1 MSMDAQDWQAHAAFD
16 ADRAEA
22 RRAELREA
30 QAEIN
35 NDIQG
40 LMAAAEEIAL
50 KWARNGWLDQWAR
63 KSEWDDDVRRYV
75 LRRVEQSDLQ
85 ASAQVAGCI
94 QDVMR
99 DAMSDSFKREL
110 EDAQ

>member
-1 MSMDAQDWQAHAAFD
+1 MDTQDYAAHAAFD
-16 ADRAEA
+16 ADRAAA
-22 RRAELREA
+22 RRAELIEA

-50 KWARNGWLDQWAR
+50 KWARNGWLDQWGR
-63 KSEWDDDVRRYV
+63 KSEWDEDVRRYV
-75 LRRVEQSDLQ
+75 LRRRDLSDLE
-85 ASAQVAGCI
+85 ASAQVASCI

-99 DAMSDSFKREL
+99 DAMSDSFTREL